1 MNSFRSAILSGK
13 GLHSG
18 DPVVREKEGRG
29 STEDDLSSVEVPR
42 SEARTHNHRDDD
54 RHRLEQE
61 SATARFDGEE
71 YDVDLINLSGGG
83 AMIRADFQ
91 PRLWERVDLI
101 LAEGGEIECAVR
113 WLREHGLDAWTL
125 ASHWEGEA
133 DESDAT
139 AADDADADGAP
150 MPEAEP

>member
-1 MNSFRSAILSGK
+1 MDRGFVLSDHVDWPSLLDAIAATGATRI
-13 GLHSG
+13 G
-18 DPVVREKEGRG
+18 V
-29 STEDDLSSVEVPR
+29 
-42 SEARTHNHRDDD
+42 THGYRD
-54 RHRLEQE
+54 
-61 SATARFDGEE
+61 A
-71 YDVDLINLSGGG
+71 V
-83 AMIRADFQ
+83 
-91 PRLWERVDLI
+91 
-101 LAEGGEIECAVR
+101 VR